1 MNRRSV
7 LAMLGSV
14 SLAGCSALS
23 ETSSEPVT
31 LSAPD
36 DEWTQFAGSPE
47 RRRQA
52 TASSVSVPTAA
63 ADVVD
68 LGVQSAAA
76 PVLDGSTALF
86 STEESL
92 VGVDLTDR
100 TTDFEYDVEG
110 LSTEPPARSG
120 SVVAVR
126 VGERLEGRSLDT
138 GERLWRETVTGR
150 ARDGTAPA
158 AFDDHV
164 LTHDERDLRLLAAD
178 TGTERWRTDTESPD
192 TGIRGFAGDTDR
204 LVANRHGD
212 SETSIIVAYDPA
224 TGEETWQVE
233 IESSPTRPLVGDAVY
248 LVSRFGRLV
257 AVADG
262 EIQWRLQT
270 PVQYPADAALA
281 DDVAVVASRTNDSVV
296 GVSLS
301 AETVVWETDIE
312 FVRSVVTVGDS
323 AFVAGGNAGIVEL
336 AVATGTERRRH
347 ADARPATNLTPTP
360 EGLLFTRATDGRAFL
375 VPTAGGGGDAA
386 HHSPHTATPASR
398 QFKPRHAPTAGRC
411 EPRT

>member
-14 SLAGCSALS
+14 SLAGCSALPDQS
-23 ETSSEPVT
+23 PEPVT

-47 RRRQA
+47 RRQQA
-52 TASSVSVPTAA
+52 TASSVSVPEAPTG
-63 ADVVD
+63 VVD
-68 LGVQSAAA
+68 LGVQSTAA

-92 VGVDLTDR
+92 VGVELSDR
-100 TTDFEYDVEG
+100 TTDFEYDVSG
-110 LSTEPPARSG
+110 LPNHPPARSG
-120 SVVAVR
+120 SVVAVQ
-126 VGERLEGRSLDT
+126 VGDRLDGYSLDT
-138 GERLWRETVTGR
+138 GERLWREQVTRG

-164 LTHDERDLRLLAAD
+164 LVHDDGDLRLLAAE
-178 TGTERWRTDTESPD
+178 TGTERWRTGREGTMS
-192 TGIRGFAGDTDR
+192 GIRAFAGDTDR
-204 LVANRHGD
+204 LVANRYGD
-212 SETSIIVAYDPA
+212 GETSTVVGYDAA

-233 IESSPTRPLVGDAVY
+233 IQSSPTRPLVGDAVY
-248 LVSRFGRLV
+248 LVSKFGRLV

-262 EIQWRLQT
+262 TVQWQVET
-270 PVQYPADAALA
+270 GGQYPADVALA
-281 DDVAVVASRTNDSVV
+281 EDVVVVASRTDDSVV

-301 AETVVWETDIE
+301 AETVVWETSIE

-323 AFVAGGNAGIVEL
+323 VFVAGGNAGIVEL
-336 AVATGTERRRH
+336 DVATGTERRRH
-347 ADARPATNLTPTP
+347 ADAKFPENLTPTP

-375 VPTAGGGGDAA
+375 VPTA
-386 HHSPHTATPASR
+386 
-398 QFKPRHAPTAGRC
+398 
-411 EPRT
+411 

>member
-204 LVANRHGD
+204 LVANRYGD
-212 SETSIIVAYDPA
+212 GETSIIAAYDPA

-270 PVQYPADAALA
+270 PVQYPADVALA

-301 AETVVWETDIE
+301 AETVVWETDVE
-312 FVRSVVTVGDS
+312 FARSVVTVGDS

-347 ADARPATNLTPTP
+347 ADARFAENLTPTP
-360 EGLLFTRATDGRAFL
+360 EGLLFTRATDSRAFL
-375 VPTAGGGGDAA
+375 VPTA
-386 HHSPHTATPASR
+386 
-398 QFKPRHAPTAGRC
+398 
-411 EPRT
+411 

>member
-14 SLAGCSALS
+14 SLAGCSALPDQ
-23 ETSSEPVT
+23 SSEPVT

-36 DEWTQFAGSPE
+36 GQWTQFAGSPE

-52 TASSVSVPTAA
+52 TASSVSVPAEATG
-63 ADVVD
+63 VVD
-68 LGVQSAAA
+68 LGVQSTAA

-86 STEESL
+86 PTEESL
-92 VGVDLTDR
+92 VGVDLSDR

-110 LSTEPPARSG
+110 LPTQPPARSG
-120 SVVAVR
+120 SIVAVQ
-126 VGERLEGRSLDT
+126 VGERLEGHSLDT
-138 GERLWRETVTGR
+138 GERLWRETVTRG

-158 AFDDHV
+158 AFADHV
-164 LTHDERDLRLLAAD
+164 LVHGGHDLRLLAAD
-178 TGTERWRTDTESPD
+178 TGTERWRTGGGETTS
-192 TGIRGFAGDTDR
+192 GIRAFAGDTDR
-204 LVANRHGD
+204 LVANRYGG
-212 SETSIIVAYDPA
+212 ETSTVVAYDPA

-248 LVSRFGRLV
+248 LVSKFGRLV

-262 EIQWRLQT
+262 TVQWRVET
-270 PVQYPADAALA
+270 GGQYPADVALA
-281 DDVAVVASRTNDSVV
+281 DDIAVVAARTDDSVV

-301 AETVVWETDIE
+301 AETVVWETSVE

-336 AVATGTERRRH
+336 DVATGTERRRH
-347 ADARPATNLTPTP
+347 ADARFAENLTPTP
-360 EGLLFTRATDGRAFL
+360 EGLLFTRATDSRAFL
-375 VPTAGGGGDAA
+375 VPTA
-386 HHSPHTATPASR
+386 
-398 QFKPRHAPTAGRC
+398 
-411 EPRT
+411 